1 MSDASKSPAG
11 NFIRDF
17 IQADTDSGKYDGR
30 VCTRFPPEPNG
41 YLHIGHAKAI
51 CIDFSLAKQFGGSTH
66 LRFDDT
72 NPAVED
78 VEYVNGIQEDIRWL
92 GYQWD
97 TLFFASDYFE
107 KLYEAAEKLILKGAA
122 YVDSLN
128 EEQIRDYRGDYFKK
142 ARPSPYR
149 DRPAQESLDLF
160 RRMRAGEFKEGEHV
174 VRAKIDLTSQNMNL
188 RDPLIYR
195 IRYAS
200 HHRTGSKWCIYPL
213 YDFAHPL
220 SDAIEKIT
228 HSLCSLEFESHRPL
242 YEWCLRETDS
252 YPSRQIEFARLNL
265 SYTVLSKR
273 KLAEM
278 VQKKVVSGWDDPR
291 MPTLTGLRRLGFTPA
306 AIRNFIDRI
315 GVAKADSVV
324 DVGLLEWAVREDLN
338 KTSPRVMGVLNPLK
352 VVIENFPEGEERH
365 VDAPF
370 LPDDEA
376 AGSRSVPFSRVLYLD
391 RDDFREDPPKDWF
404 RLAPGREVR
413 LRYACFIT
421 CKEVIKDA
429 QGEITELRCTWD
441 PESWGATTPD
451 KRVVRGTLHWVS
463 AKHAGQVEVRLYN
476 RLFKVESP
484 GANPDKH
491 FLEDIN
497 PESLV
502 VVPKAL
508 VEPHVMTLTSQPGAK
523 VQFERL
529 GYFCV
534 DTHSSA
540 QKPVFNRTVT
550 LKDTWAKLEAKQGT
564 APQAA
569 KGNKPP
575 KEAKAGKSKP
585 PAAPPAEI
593 EIDTFLQVDLRVG
606 VVRAAEIVQE
616 ADKLLKLQVDVGE
629 ERPRQIFAGLRAHY
643 PDPSA
648 LLEQRVIVVANLKP
662 RQMKFGLSE
671 GMVLAAGEGKDPV
684 RVATFLAGD
693 QAPKPGTRIR

>member
-1 MSDASKSPAG
+1 MSDASKAPAG

-51 CIDFSLAKQFGGSTH
+51 CIDFSLAQQYGGTTH

-72 NPAVED
+72 NPTVED
-78 VEYVNGIQEDIRWL
+78 VEYVNGIQDDIRWL

-97 TLFFASDYFE
+97 NLFFASDYFE
-107 KLYEAAEKLILKGAA
+107 HLYQAAEKLILKGSA

-128 EEQIRDYRGDYFKK
+128 EEEIRDYRGDYFKK

-149 DRPAQESLDLF
+149 DRPVQESLELF
-160 RRMRAGEFKEGEHV
+160 RGMRAGKFKEGEHV
-174 VRAKIDLTSQNMNL
+174 LRAKIDLTSQNMNL

-195 IRYAS
+195 IRYAP
-200 HHRTGSKWCIYPL
+200 HHRTGDKWCIYPL
-213 YDFAHPL
+213 YDFAHPI

-242 YEWCLRETDS
+242 YEWCLRETES

-265 SYTVLSKR
+265 SYTVMSKR

-278 VQKKVVSGWDDPR
+278 VQKKVVNGWDDPR
-291 MPTLTGLRRLGFTPA
+291 MPTLCGMRRLGFTPA
-306 AIRNFIDRI
+306 SIRNFIDRI

-338 KTSPRVMGVLNPLK
+338 KSSPRVMGVLNPLK
-352 VVIENFPEGEERH
+352 VVIENFPEGETRE
-365 VDAPF
+365 VCAPF
-370 LPDDEA
+370 FSDNEA
-376 AGSRSVPFSRVLYLD
+376 AGSRQVPFSRTLYIE
-391 RDDFREDPPKDWF
+391 REDFREDAPKDWF
-404 RLAPGREVR
+404 RLASGKEVR

-421 CKEVIKDA
+421 CKKVIKDSS
-429 QGEITELRCTWD
+429 GEVTELRCVWD
-441 PESWGATTPD
+441 PESWGATTAD

-463 AKHAGQVEVRLYN
+463 AAHAGQVEARLYN
-476 RLFKVESP
+476 RLFKVEAP
-484 GANPDKH
+484 GADDRH

-497 PESLV
+497 PESLT

-508 VEPHVMTLTSQPGAK
+508 VEPYILTLADKPGTK

-534 DTHSSA
+534 DASSTA

-550 LKDTWAKLEAKQGT
+550 LKDTWAKIEAKQG
-564 APQAA
+564 
-569 KGNKPP
+569 KP
-575 KEAKAGKSKP
+575 AKAAAPAKAKVAKAKA
-585 PAAPPAEI
+585 PAAPPP
-593 EIDTFLQVDLRVG
+593 EIDIDAFMQVDLRVG
-606 VVRAAEIVQE
+606 IVRACEVVKE
-616 ADKLLKLQVDVGE
+616 ADKLLKLQVDIGE
-629 ERPRQIFAGLRAHY
+629 ERPRQVFSGIRADY
-643 PDPSA
+643 PEPSK
-648 LLEQRVIVVANLKP
+648 LVGERVVMVANLKP

-671 GMVLAAGEGKDPV
+671 GMILAAGEGKDPV
-684 RVATFLAGD
+684 RVATFSAGD
-693 QAPKPGTRIR
+693 DAPKPGTRVR

>member
-51 CIDFSLAKQFGGSTH
+51 CIDFSLAKQYGGTTH

-72 NPAVED
+72 NPTVEE
-78 VEYVNGIQEDIRWL
+78 VEYVNGIQEDILWL

-97 TLFFASDYFE
+97 NLFFASDYFE
-107 KLYEAAEKLILKGAA
+107 KLYEAAEKLILKGSA

-128 EEQIRDYRGDYFKK
+128 EEEIRDYRGDYFKK

-149 DRPAQESLDLF
+149 DRPAKESLELF
-160 RRMRAGEFKEGEHV
+160 RGMRAGKFKEGEHV

-195 IRYAS
+195 IRYAP
-200 HHRTGSKWCIYPL
+200 HHRTGDKWCIYPL

-242 YEWCLRETDS
+242 YDWCLKETES

-278 VQKKVVSGWDDPR
+278 VQKKVVNGWDDPR
-291 MPTLTGLRRLGFTPA
+291 MPTLTGLRRLGYTPA
-306 AIRNFIDRI
+306 SIRTFIDRI

-352 VVIENFPEGEERH
+352 VVIENFPEGEVRH
-365 VDAPF
+365 IEAPF
-370 LPDDEA
+370 LPDNES
-376 AGSRSVPFSRVLYLD
+376 AGSRKVPFSRVIYLD
-391 RDDFREDPPKDWF
+391 REDFREDAPKDWF

-421 CKEVIKDA
+421 CKEVIKDKD
-429 QGEITELRCTWD
+429 GEVTELRCTWD

-463 AKHAGQVEVRLYN
+463 AQHAGEVEVRLYN
-476 RLFKVESP
+476 RLFKVEAP
-484 GANPDKH
+484 GSNDRH

-508 VEPHVMTLTSQPGAK
+508 VEPHILTLADKPGSK

-534 DTHSSA
+534 DTKSTA

-550 LKDTWAKLEAKQGT
+550 LKDTWAKLEAKQGK
-564 APQAA
+564 APQPA
-569 KGNKPP
+569 KQP
-575 KEAKAGKSKP
+575 KEPKAPKSK
-585 PAAPPAEI
+585 APAEPPP
-593 EIDTFLQVDLRVG
+593 EIQIDAFMQVDLRVG
-606 VVRAAEIVQE
+606 IVRSAEIVQE
-616 ADKLLKLQVDVGE
+616 ADKLLKLQVDIGE
-629 ERPRQIFAGLRAHY
+629 ERPRQVFAGLRAHY
-643 PDPSA
+643 PDPIK
-648 LLEQRVIVVANLKP
+648 LLDQRVIVVANLKP

-693 QAPKPGTRIR
+693 DAPKPGTRIR